1 MSRTK
6 SLTEKDHLVSQHHR
20 RPLFFSFFSEDVKNW
35 SKSFVKMKD
44 FSNFGLNFCQG
55 PIVALTLKDD
65 LDEYSMEIFYPLVK
79 FTECLKINS
88 TKRAER
94 TIMIG

>member
-20 RPLFFSFFSEDVKNW
+20 RPLFFNVEDVKNW

-65 LDEYSMEIFYPLVK
+65 LDEYSIEIFYPLVK

>member
-20 RPLFFSFFSEDVKNW
+20 RPLFFNVEDVKNW

-44 FSNFGLNFCQG
+44 FSNFGLNFLPRLFSG
-55 PIVALTLKDD
+55 LKTD
-65 LDEYSMEIFYPLVK
+65 SRRLVSFNIASK
-79 FTECLKINS
+79 ASYVYILSGQKLI
-88 TKRAER
+88 
-94 TIMIG
+94 